1 MELYSLAHAPGLSI
15 LSFDLKTESNINVF
29 SSSVGWG
36 KNSIFRFK
44 YSFNRKLHSS
54 PGNIVKKTEGG
65 HKLYHIE
72 NNLVLAS
79 FAASSLYGMFLHAAL
94 TVFINLLDELEIPE
108 LMSNLI
114 FLDN

>member
-1 MELYSLAHAPGLSI
+1 M
-15 LSFDLKTESNINVF
+15 
-29 SSSVGWG
+29 
-36 KNSIFRFK
+36 
-44 YSFNRKLHSS
+44 
-54 PGNIVKKTEGG
+54 KKTEGG
-65 HKLYHIE
+65 PKLYNIE

-79 FAASSLYGMFLHAAL
+79 FSASSLYGMFLHAAL